1 MNIDPE
7 VLYCMCVGGLIS
19 AGLGCLF
26 GSPEFERSPG
36 SRLIETA
43 GPPTGLPFS
52 SFLKRTISKTD
63 SKNETSM
70 NIMSFGSC
78 LVIKQTN
85 TIHKMSPYDYYFCD
99 DV

>member
-1 MNIDPE
+1 
-7 VLYCMCVGGLIS
+7 
-19 AGLGCLF
+19 
-26 GSPEFERSPG
+26 
-36 SRLIETA
+36 
-43 GPPTGLPFS
+43 
-52 SFLKRTISKTD
+52 
-63 SKNETSM
+63 M